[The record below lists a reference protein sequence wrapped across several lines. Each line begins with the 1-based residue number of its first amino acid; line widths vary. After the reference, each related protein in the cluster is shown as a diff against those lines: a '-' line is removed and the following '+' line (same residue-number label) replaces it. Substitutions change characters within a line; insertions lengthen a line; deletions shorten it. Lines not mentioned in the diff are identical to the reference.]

1 MQKKFILLLVLTM
14 GFVLSAAGAVW
25 AADFSDTRDHW
36 AGEQINKWADR
47 GLASGYSDGTFKP
60 NKGVSRAEFVALVNR
75 AFEISKKGATEDF
88 ADVKPGDWYHNDVA
102 TAKTAGYIGG
112 YQDGSFKPQNPVT
125 RQEVAS
131 ILVRL
136 LDIEPTTAGLEKF
149 SDAARISDWSRG
161 NIGAVVKIGLMRGMP
176 DNSFMP
182 LKSITRAEAIV
193 SLDRA
198 LGYLSGG
205 QKVVEPQPPV
215 DSAINGT
222 VTLDGQVVEDA
233 TVRVFKAGNY
243 EVLKEIE
250 TGNNGK
256 YNLKLDPGYY
266 DITASTDKEVAY
278 KSNIK
283 VTANK
288 ITTANITLEKAAVI
302 NGILKDSNDKA
313 VKDTTVL
320 FTTNPTFVAT
330 TNDKG
335 EYTVPVYPNRS
346 YTVRS
351 YEPDSENEN
360 PVIVSDN
367 VSVGNAGQHNVG
379 TQEAPFSVDEQS
391 TPGGG
396 GPGGG
401 SGTGGGDTTAPVL
414 DSVQY
419 TLNGQ
424 SHTISKNSSNNYNI
438 NIPNLDNNRLSK
450 LKILVNEESKTSL
463 QVTDTDIGSI
473 NVARIINEADLNE
486 LEPTNGKITIN
497 LDSIAMFLGLV
508 DFSKYSVGTQK
519 YIEFKLTDAS
529 GNNSKFTVI
538 VNVVAA
544 E

>member
-1 MQKKFILLLVLTM
+1 MHQKLKYGILISIIASCLLLFSSFAYAS
-14 GFVLSAAGAVW
+14 GFT
-25 AADFSDTRDHW
+25 DIQNHW
-36 AGEQINKWADR
+36 AETEITKWSDK
-47 GLASGYSDGTFKP
+47 GLASGYSDGTFQP
-60 NKGVSRAEFVALVNR
+60 NGKVTRAEFVALVNR
-75 AFEISKKGATEDF
+75 AFEISKEGATEGF

-149 SDAARISDWSRG
+149 SDAARISDWSQG

-205 QKVVEPQPPV
+205 QKDVEPQPPV
-215 DSAINGT
+215 DSAISGT

-266 DITASTDKEVAY
+266 DMTAATDEEVAY
-278 KSNIK
+278 KSN
-283 VTANK
+283 VRVSANM
-288 ITTANITLEKAAVI
+288 ITTADMALEKAAVI
-302 NGILKDSNDKA
+302 SGILKDNNDKA

-320 FTTNPTFVAT
+320 FTTNPTFVTT

-335 EYTVPVYPNRS
+335 EYTVPVCPNRN

-360 PVIVSDN
+360 PVIVADDF
-367 VSVGNAGQHNVG
+367 SVGSASKHDVG
-379 TQEAPFSVDEQS
+379 TQKAPFSIDEQS

-396 GPGGG
+396 R
-401 SGTGGGDTTAPVL
+401 GTSDGDTTAPVL

-424 SHTISKNSSNNYNI
+424 SHTISKNSSNNYKI
-438 NIPNLDNNRLSK
+438 NIPNTKDNSLTK

-463 QVTDTDIGSI
+463 QVTSDISSI
-473 NVARIINEADLNE
+473 SVAKIIDDANLNE